1 MTIFNWKAGISADWN
16 TPAAWDVGSVP
27 NSSLAD
33 VTINA
38 GADTVT
44 IGALES
50 FQVSTLALD
59 AGSLVVSGAL
69 VDLGPPA
76 AAGLPALA
84 VWAGSS
90 LTVTPT
96 GGVDVGTSRSVI
108 AGSVLVEAGKILAG
122 DGLIAAAVVNNG
134 TIQAVNN
141 PFGPAGK
148 LEITG
153 ALTGT
158 GTVQLAPGAI
168 MQVDGTLAATQSVL
182 FAGAGPETLVL
193 NNALPGTFAGQF
205 SGLNAGD
212 RIEFGSGVT
221 IASVAPTPQAALP
234 NEWTVTDSLNNA
246 YVLSNVQFGL
256 GAARGFTTVFDSATG
271 MWAIQAVSPGLGW
284 NPPPFGGTTD
294 LGTGKNWNSVTAPTS
309 GQALSFNNNLTIHTL
324 TGIGQGLDATFS
336 GTLGWTLL
344 GATLTLAGQPVA
356 SSGALALI
364 DNGTLTV
371 DGGTLSGNGSA
382 EIDAVGAP
390 GATMTV
396 QNGAQVGFNGIS
408 LGIIPGQSGT
418 LKVTGAAT
426 SVTDAGPLAIGSS
439 SGKGVLQV
447 DAGATLTADAVSV
460 GTLGSVSMTGGT
472 LSSTL
477 APVTLALGATLSG
490 FGTVAGAIADNLGG
504 GIKATGGV
512 LTVSGA
518 VSGIGSIGIDTG
530 ATLDVGA
537 TAANETISFLGAT
550 GTLMTRQTGAVGAS
564 IANFGKGDLIDL
576 RSLAFAGNAT
586 ATFAGGVLTVKSGA
600 ASETLRLAGLAAT
613 TQFGVSKDAAGT
625 GTAIS
630 IGTPLTLVGGAGN
643 DTLTGGPVNDSLVG
657 GGGNDTLIGGG
668 GNDTLNGGTG
678 VDSMVGGTG
687 NDTYIVDNA
696 LDVVVENAGEG
707 TDTVLARVNY
717 TLAAG
722 TEVEVLRVNTAARPR
737 THRQRLLPLDRRRRG
752 QRHADRRGGQRHA
765 ERRGRCG
772 RDGGGRRQRRLHRR
786 QRARHGD
793 GRRRRRHR
801 HRVRRHQLHAR
812 RQCPGRVP
820 AGAGHCR
827 ACPDRQHVLPHDR
840 RRRGQRHADRRDR
853 QRRAE
858 RRRRQRRTGRRRR
871 QRRADRRCGQR
882 RVPLRRRVRSR
893 HHQRLPRG
901 RGQPGRGGHQ
911 RARGHGG
918 EFRHQRHDH
927 GGRPDRD
934 VAHDRRRQR
943 QAAQRCPGQHHSDRL
958 QAGLRPELAK
968 RPQVRA

>member
-256 GAARGFTTVFDSATG
+256 GAARGFTTVFNSATG

-722 TEVEVLRVNTAARPR
+722 TEVEVLRVNTAAGLAL
-737 THRQRLLPLDRRRRG
+737 TGNAFSHSIVGGAGNDTLTGGAGNDTLNGGAGVDAMAGGAGNDAYIVDNALDTVTEG
-752 QRHADRRGGQRHA
+752 AAGGTDTVFAATSYTLAASAQVEFLRAQGTVGLALTGNTFSHTIVGGA
-765 ERRGRCG
+765 GNDTLTG
-772 RDGGGRRQRRLHRR
+772 GTGNDVLSGGAGNDVLDGGAGNDVLI
-786 QRARHGD
+786 G
-793 GRRRRRHR
+793 
-801 HRVRRHQLHAR
+801 
-812 RQCPGRVP
+812 
-820 AGAGHCR
+820 GAGNDVFHFVGAFGHDTINDFR
-827 ACPDRQHVLPHDR
+827 AVAGSLDVVDISALGVTAANFATSVTITAAGPTGTLLTI
-840 RRRGQRHADRRDR
+840 GADSIK
-853 QRRAE
+853 
-858 RRRRQRRTGRRRR
+858 
-871 QRRADRRCGQR
+871 
-882 RVPLRRRVRSR
+882 L
-893 HHQRLPRG
+893 LN
-901 RGQPGRGGHQ
+901 
-911 RARGHGG
+911 
-918 EFRHQRHDH
+918 
-927 GGRPDRD
+927 
-934 VAHDRRRQR
+934 VAPASITLTDFK
-943 QAAQRCPGQHHSDRL
+943 
-958 QAGLRPELAK
+958 LA
-968 RPQVRA
+968 